1 MLDKDLRPEHIQ
13 SISNADEVAG
23 FFSYLGYNTTERIKQ
38 SPSNLGITNE
48 TLLKEIKKIELIAN
62 QENLLQIYLFE
73 LSSVTVANT
82 QALVRI
88 FRNRV
93 GNYLL
98 VLTSD
103 FNRIDFDLIERVL
116 PDDKTEGIGI
126 KQALIRPRILTV
138 DRLKPTRIDQRVLR
152 RFSYTEADPIA
163 QYEKLQAAYI
173 VADWSEEFFNN
184 RALFSDYYLLE
195 RLREEPEWKENI
207 KPVFSRFREM
217 YQDAKSLWSGK
228 SEQEFRKGFLNQVF
242 ETLSYSFKESKI
254 TDNDS
259 KEPDY
264 IFYGDKHTVEPLCFC
279 LTYPWGRSLDGKDY
293 TRDINTPDENPGA
306 VVVSLL
312 DKVKVDWVIVTNG
325 KLWRLYSSKAH
336 SRATNYYEIDLEEV
350 LARLDPEESFRY
362 FYLFFRKEAF
372 VLGSDEEQKKL
383 TFLDRL
389 LKGSEEYA
397 KRLGERLKKRVFEE
411 IFPYFAKGFI
421 SHIQDVKGVPS
432 LSQSE
437 LDRIFQ
443 GTLTFLYRLLFLLYS
458 ESRNLLPVK
467 EMRGYHGISLS
478 AIKSEIAHA
487 LGDTSFNSKDLLSL
501 KIPFDSRSTDFYDR
515 LQTLFK
521 AIDTGDITL
530 NVPAYNGGL
539 FMTTVNP
546 EDDSQEAVNARLL
559 IENKVP
565 DNFFTIGLD
574 LLTRDEDEKTFKR
587 VFIDY
592 KSLGVRHLGSI
603 YEGLL
608 EFHLR
613 IAPEKM
619 AICEG
624 KKTEEIIPYR
634 EALKQKKK
642 ILKTGRG
649 KDAEERML
657 SKGTVYLENTKHER
671 KATGSYYTPD
681 YIVKYIVEN
690 TVGPVLKE
698 KLEALTPKFREAQ
711 QTHREAVSRAK
722 AFEKKGMKGD
732 DPEKTAFTFKWLVDE
747 LFDIKVLDPA
757 MGSGHFLVEAVDFIT
772 DKMIDFLNGFPWN
785 PVMATLRETRETILK
800 EMEKQNITI
809 DETRLNDLNLLKRH
823 VLKRCIYG
831 VDLNPMAVEL
841 AKVSLWLDC
850 FTLGAPLSFLDH
862 HLKCGN
868 SLIGTTVG
876 EVKTALHEDQMGLFG
891 SRFAGLMLATD
902 LMRHVGELS
911 DVTATQVKESRAE
924 YRKASDT
931 LAPFKRILDI
941 YVSQWFGNNGGSKR
955 KKTESSPA
963 LDFLRSKEA
972 ETFINAKDLNKALS
986 KLSETDRQISESAII
1001 FAKEKR
1007 FFQWELE
1014 FPEIFYEK
1022 GREKENPG
1030 FDAVLGNPPYGA
1042 IFDLSEKQWI
1052 KSHFM
1057 TSSYNLDS
1065 FSFFIEQF
1073 IRFVPCARFGMII
1086 PNTWCSI
1093 DDGLSLRKLILNRR
1107 TITSI
1112 IDTGNVFGGAEIT
1125 TILLILQ
1132 NKVPFENHM
1141 IKVYRTNYETS
1152 IEERL
1157 IDVGLRRW
1165 CSSFETKQ
1173 KELAA
1178 HPNAIINFFVMPY
1191 ESQLISRLKSR
1202 SIPLSSISDL
1212 SRGARPYGLHEG
1224 TPPQAREI
1232 IESRAFT
1239 GFQKI
1244 DKTWQPLLTGTCV
1257 SRYEVEWQG
1266 AWIKYGPWL
1275 AVRGE
1280 DRFFLSSRILVQR
1293 IVQKTP
1299 LRFIASYCEA
1309 HFINNTDIFNVI
1321 DSRKGYSLFFLLA
1334 IINSP
1339 VLPWI
1344 IAKENVNLLREV
1356 YPKINVSNLEAFPI
1370 CRISFVTPIK
1380 ERKRLTDEAKS
1391 YYQLYLEGNKYD
1403 IIFSFVE
1410 ARLKKEY
1417 RPDPELI
1424 KRHNADP
1431 FNEQYQMRE
1440 DELCKQLDVAHDIL
1454 GNLVEQI
1461 TQINK
1466 QKQVEIKRFLSWLE
1480 KELKIQNDDKG
1491 NIGIDALTGKAT
1503 IKSYLGDYQ
1512 KNEDA
1517 LSFDGLMNILHKN
1530 RARVDM
1536 SLSDNKIISN
1546 LKSEYEKS
1554 LTILLPIKEKLKK
1567 TDWLIDQIVYKLYE
1581 LTDEEIKIVE
1591 GKG

>member
-62 QENLLQIYLFE
+62 QENLLQVYLIE
-73 LSSVTVANT
+73 ISSVTIATT
-82 QALVRI
+82 QTLVRV

-98 VLTSD
+98 FLTSD
-103 FNRIDFDLIERVL
+103 YDRIDFVLIERLL
-116 PDDKTEGIGI
+116 PSEKDEGIGS
-126 KQALIRPRILTV
+126 KQASIRPRILTV

-184 RALFSDYYLLE
+184 RALFSDYYLIE

-207 KPVFSRFREM
+207 KPVYSRFREL

-228 SEQEFRKGFLNQVF
+228 SEQEFRKGFLNKVF
-242 ETLSYSFKESKI
+242 ETLGYAFKESKRA
-254 TDNDS
+254 DDDS

-264 IFYGDKHTVEPLCFC
+264 IFYGDKQSDSLLCFC

-293 TRDINTPDENPGA
+293 TRDINTPDENPAA

-312 DKVKVDWVIVTNG
+312 ERGNADWVIVTNG

-372 VLGSDEEQKKL
+372 VPGSDEEQKKI

-411 IFPYFAKGFI
+411 IFPYFARGFI

-467 EMRGYHGISLS
+467 EIRGYHGISLS
-478 AIKSEIAHA
+478 AIKSEIAHK
-487 LGDTSFNSKDLLSL
+487 LGDASFNNKELLSL
-501 KIPFDSRSTDFYDR
+501 NIPFDSRSTFFYDR

-521 AIDTGDITL
+521 TIDTGDITL

-539 FMTTVNP
+539 FMSALAHD
-546 EDDSQEAVNARLL
+546 DDSQEVETIRFL
-559 IENKVP
+559 IENKIP
-565 DNFFTIGLD
+565 DKFLAIGLD
-574 LLTRDEDEKTFKR
+574 RLARDEDEKTFKQ

-624 KKTEEIIPYR
+624 KKTEEILPYR
-634 EALKQKKK
+634 EAIKQKKK

-657 SKGTVYLENTKHER
+657 PKGTVYLENTKHER

-698 KLEALTPKFREAQ
+698 KFEELTPKFREAQ
-711 QTHREAVSRAK
+711 WAYREAVSRAK

-809 DETRLNDLNLLKRH
+809 DESRLNDLNLLKRH

-868 SLIGTTVG
+868 SLIGANEKEFEEAQKG
-876 EVKTALHEDQMGLFG
+876 QMNLLAR
-891 SRFAGLMLATD
+891 SQFAGAKLA
-902 LMRHVGELS
+902 VGAMIR
-911 DVTATQVKESRAE
+911 VGATPDITSAQARESRKQ
-924 YRKASDT
+924 YNMASAALT
-931 LAPFKRILDI
+931 PIRRLFDI
-941 YVSQWFGNNGGSKR
+941 YLSQWFGNNIIKSGKG
-955 KKTESSPA
+955 ENIVEHNPA
-963 LDFLRSKEA
+963 LEFLRDGIAEAWAFSPEKTHLPKGVDLVARIALNASKE
-972 ETFINAKDLNKALS
+972 KM
-986 KLSETDRQISESAII
+986 
-1001 FAKEKR
+1001 
-1007 FFQWELE
+1007 FFHWDLE
-1014 FPEIFYEK
+1014 FPEVFYGPRSGTTQVIERK
-1022 GREKENPG
+1022 DGHG
-1030 FDAVLGNPPYGA
+1030 FDAVIGNPPYDV
-1042 IFDLSEKQWI
+1042 FTESQYDLRSEAAGTGNLFG
-1052 KSHFM
+1052 HFIIRGVYL
-1057 TSSYNLDS
+1057 TKPGGS
-1065 FSFFIEQF
+1065 FSFV
-1073 IRFVPCARFGMII
+1073 VP
-1086 PNTWCSI
+1086 
-1093 DDGLSLRKLILNRR
+1093 LSLSCGSDYEKVRRALYKNFSHLRTTHYSIRPAKLFPNVDQRITIFIANEKGKRPCIVDSSRLYRFNDGEQSQVVLNAITGIVGPKSEGYIPRVSDATGASIYKKFLSIKT
-1107 TITSI
+1107 TIT
-1112 IDTGNVFGGAEIT
+1112 DF
-1125 TILLILQ
+1125 LLKDPEDPNNTKWWFHSVGRYWL
-1132 NKVPFENHM
+1132 KAYDSVPYFTRDRDKG
-1141 IKVYRTNYETS
+1141 ISTNIHEMS
-1152 IEERL
+1152 ALSNNAAIVC
-1157 IDVGLRRW
+1157 VGV
-1165 CSSFETKQ
+1165 
-1173 KELAA
+1173 
-1178 HPNAIINFFVMPY
+1178 IN
-1191 ESQLISRLKSR
+1191 
-1202 SIPLSSISDL
+1202 SDL
-1212 SRGARPYGLHEG
+1212 FYFWWIMQSDEFHLLS
-1224 TPPQAREI
+1224 TEI
-1232 IESRAFT
+1232 SSMPIPES
-1239 GFQKI
+1239 
-1244 DKTWQPLLTGTCV
+1244 LL
-1257 SRYEVEWQG
+1257 SD
-1266 AWIKYGPWL
+1266 AKL
-1275 AVRGE
+1275 
-1280 DRFFLSSRILVQR
+1280 
-1293 IVQKTP
+1293 K
-1299 LRFIASYCEA
+1299 
-1309 HFINNTDIFNVI
+1309 NTV
-1321 DSRKGYSLFFLLA
+1321 K
-1334 IINSP
+1334 
-1339 VLPWI
+1339 
-1344 IAKENVNLLREV
+1344 
-1356 YPKINVSNLEAFPI
+1356 
-1370 CRISFVTPIK
+1370 
-1380 ERKRLTDEAKS
+1380 
-1391 YYQLYLEGNKYD
+1391 
-1403 IIFSFVE
+1403 
-1410 ARLKKEY
+1410 
-1417 RPDPELI
+1417 
-1424 KRHNADP
+1424 
-1431 FNEQYQMRE
+1431 
-1440 DELCKQLDVAHDIL
+1440 
-1454 GNLVEQI
+1454 
-1461 TQINK
+1461 
-1466 QKQVEIKRFLSWLE
+1466 
-1480 KELKIQNDDKG
+1480 
-1491 NIGIDALTGKAT
+1491 ALMN
-1503 IKSYLGDYQ
+1503 DYQ
-1512 KNEDA
+1512 KNA
-1517 LSFDGLMNILHKN
+1517 LRKTLKIKNTIVEMDEIHARKSRPLILEVDNILAPYYGLN
-1530 RARVDM
+1530 
-1536 SLSDNKIISN
+1536 
-1546 LKSEYEKS
+1546 
-1554 LTILLPIKEKLKK
+1554 
-1567 TDWLIDQIVYKLYE
+1567 
-1581 LTDEEIKIVE
+1581 DEELIFLQTYDEKFRCGAE
-1591 GKG
+1591 EE

>member
-13 SISNADEVAG
+13 SISNASEVVS
-23 FFSYLGYNTTERIKQ
+23 FFSYLGYNTSEHITQ
-38 SPSNLGITNE
+38 FSANLGITNE
-48 TLLKEIKKIELIAN
+48 SLIKDVKKIELIAN
-62 QENLLQIYLFE
+62 HDGLLQVYLFE

-82 QALVRI
+82 QALARI

-103 FNRIDFDLIERVL
+103 YDRIDFVLIERLL
-116 PDDKTEGIGI
+116 PSEKDEGIGT
-126 KQALIRPRILTV
+126 KQASIRPRILTV

-152 RFSYTEADPIA
+152 RFSYTETDPIA

-195 RLREEPEWKENI
+195 RLRDEPEWKENI
-207 KPVFSRFREM
+207 KPVYSRFREI

-242 ETLSYSFKESKI
+242 ETLGYSFKESKRA
-254 TDNDS
+254 DDDS

-264 IFYGDKHTVEPLCFC
+264 IFYGDKQSDSLLCFC

-312 DKVKVDWVIVTNG
+312 DRGDTDWVIVTNG

-362 FYLFFRKEAF
+362 FFLFFRKEAF
-372 VLGSDEEQKKL
+372 VGYDEEQKKI

-421 SHIQDVKGVPS
+421 SYIQDVKGVPS

-437 LDRIFQ
+437 LDGLFQ

-458 ESRNLLPVK
+458 ESRNLLPVR

-478 AIKSEIAHA
+478 AIKSEIADT
-487 LGDTSFNSKDLLSL
+487 LGDASLNNKELLSL
-501 KIPFDSRSTDFYDR
+501 KIQFDSSSTVFYDR

-521 AIDTGDITL
+521 AIDTGDITM

-565 DNFFTIGLD
+565 DKFFAMGLD

-624 KKTEEIIPYR
+624 KKTEEIIPYT

-649 KDAEERML
+649 KDAEERIL
-657 SKGTVYLENTKHER
+657 PKGAVYLENTKHER

-698 KLEALTPKFREAQ
+698 RFETLTPKFREAQ
-711 QTHREAVSRAK
+711 WAYREAVSRAK

-747 LFDIKVLDPA
+747 LFDNKVLDPA

-785 PVMATLRETRETILK
+785 PVMATLRETRDTILK
-800 EMEKQNITI
+800 EMEKQNIII

-831 VDLNPMAVEL
+831 VDLNHMAVEL

-868 SLIGTTVG
+868 SLIGATVV
-876 EVKTALHEDQMGLFG
+876 EVKEAVEPVSRQISKSKVVASAKEWKEIETVSNQAALFG

-911 DVTATQVKESRAE
+911 DVTATQVRESRAE
-924 YRKASDT
+924 YKKASDT
-931 LAPFKRILDI
+931 LSPFKRIFDI
-941 YVSQWFGNNGGSKR
+941 YVSQWFGNDGDSKNKK
-955 KKTESSPA
+955 KKTAVSPA
-963 LDFLRSKEA
+963 IDFLRSKEA
-972 ETFINAKDLNKALS
+972 ETFISTKDINKVLE
-986 KLSETDRQISESAII
+986 KLSEGDRKIAGNALNI
-1001 FAKEKR
+1001 AREKR
-1007 FFQWELE
+1007 FFHWELE
-1014 FPEIFYEK
+1014 FPEVFYGK

-1030 FDAVLGNPPYGA
+1030 FDAVVGNPPYDVLASEELG
-1042 IFDLSEKQWI
+1042 FDV
-1052 KSHFM
+1052 SH
-1057 TSSYNLDS
+1057 
-1065 FSFFIEQF
+1065 
-1073 IRFVPCARFGMII
+1073 
-1086 PNTWCSI
+1086 
-1093 DDGLSLRKLILNRR
+1093 
-1107 TITSI
+1107 
-1112 IDTGNVFGGAEIT
+1112 
-1125 TILLILQ
+1125 
-1132 NKVPFENHM
+1132 
-1141 IKVYRTNYETS
+1141 
-1152 IEERL
+1152 
-1157 IDVGLRRW
+1157 
-1165 CSSFETKQ
+1165 
-1173 KELAA
+1173 
-1178 HPNAIINFFVMPY
+1178 
-1191 ESQLISRLKSR
+1191 
-1202 SIPLSSISDL
+1202 DL
-1212 SRGARPYGLHEG
+1212 
-1224 TPPQAREI
+1224 T
-1232 IESRAFT
+1232 F
-1239 GFQKI
+1239 
-1244 DKTWQPLLTGTCV
+1244 
-1257 SRYEVEWQG
+1257 
-1266 AWIKYGPWL
+1266 
-1275 AVRGE
+1275 
-1280 DRFFLSSRILVQR
+1280 
-1293 IVQKTP
+1293 
-1299 LRFIASYCEA
+1299 
-1309 HFINNTDIFNVI
+1309 
-1321 DSRKGYSLFFLLA
+1321 
-1334 IINSP
+1334 
-1339 VLPWI
+1339 
-1344 IAKENVNLLREV
+1344 
-1356 YPKINVSNLEAFPI
+1356 
-1370 CRISFVTPIK
+1370 
-1380 ERKRLTDEAKS
+1380 
-1391 YYQLYLEGNKYD
+1391 
-1403 IIFSFVE
+1403 
-1410 ARLKKEY
+1410 
-1417 RPDPELI
+1417 
-1424 KRHNADP
+1424 
-1431 FNEQYQMRE
+1431 
-1440 DELCKQLDVAHDIL
+1440 
-1454 GNLVEQI
+1454 
-1461 TQINK
+1461 
-1466 QKQVEIKRFLSWLE
+1466 
-1480 KELKIQNDDKG
+1480 
-1491 NIGIDALTGKAT
+1491 
-1503 IKSYLGDYQ
+1503 
-1512 KNEDA
+1512 
-1517 LSFDGLMNILHKN
+1517 
-1530 RARVDM
+1530 
-1536 SLSDNKIISN
+1536 
-1546 LKSEYEKS
+1546 
-1554 LTILLPIKEKLKK
+1554 
-1567 TDWLIDQIVYKLYE
+1567 YE
-1581 LTDEEIKIVE
+1581 LTDIYKAAMRGARNLYKLFICRGVNIVKANGYFSYIVPMTIMGDEQASALRKIFLSRLRLLSIEAFPQKDDPDRRVFPEAKLSTAILVVINQNNRAPFTVRTHAGKYIESSSQTLHLSPDEISRFDPGNYVIPSCTQRDWNIANAILSSKIQRLGSLARCFRGDMEQTKEIRAGTLGSDKKGPLVLRGSNITVYAVREASQGEDLYLDVKKFFDNIGNKSKAAINYGKRKIGYQRSAPQNNFRRLIAAPLQKESFCFDTVSYVSESSSKIDLDLLLAFFNSKILDWYFRLGSTNSKVNEYQFDALPVPTLSDTGKSIEWKKFLKE
-1591 GKG
+1591 GKWDALSELLHSGCSEAGIMPKDVAEALAEMSREIQRIEGQRVLKNRKERSSLAPESQQIQDVIDKVLFRCYGLSDEEGAYIAKRLQEML

>member
-48 TLLKEIKKIELIAN
+48 TLLKEIKTIELIAN
-62 QENLLQIYLFE
+62 QENLLQVYLIE
-73 LSSVTVANT
+73 ISSVTIATT
-82 QALVRI
+82 QTLVRV

-103 FNRIDFDLIERVL
+103 YDRIDFVLIERLL
-116 PDDKTEGIGI
+116 PSEKDEGIGT
-126 KQALIRPRILTV
+126 KQASIRPRILTV
-138 DRLKPTRIDQRVLR
+138 DRLKPRRIDQRVLR

-195 RLREEPEWKENI
+195 RLRDEPEWKENI
-207 KPVFSRFREM
+207 KPVYSRFREI

-242 ETLSYSFKESKI
+242 ETLGYSFKESKRA
-254 TDNDS
+254 DDDS

-264 IFYGDKHTVEPLCFC
+264 IFYGDKQTDVPLCFC

-312 DKVKVDWVIVTNG
+312 DKGKVDWVIVTNG

-372 VLGSDEEQKKL
+372 VLGSDEEQKKI
-383 TFLDRL
+383 TFLDGL

-397 KRLGERLKKRVFEE
+397 KRLGERLKKRIFEE

-421 SHIQDVKGVPS
+421 SYIQDVKGGPS

-437 LDRIFQ
+437 LDSIFQ

-467 EMRGYHGISLS
+467 EIRGYHGISLS
-478 AIKSEIAHA
+478 AIKSEIAHT
-487 LGDTSFNSKDLLSL
+487 LGDASFNSKDLLSL
-501 KIPFDSRSTDFYDR
+501 KSPFDSRSTVFYDR
-515 LQTLFK
+515 LQSLFK
-521 AIDTGDITL
+521 TIDTGDITL

-539 FMTTVNP
+539 FMTTISP
-546 EDDSQEAVNARLL
+546 EDDSQEAVNAGLL
-559 IENKVP
+559 MGNKVP
-565 DNFFTIGLD
+565 DKFFAIGID
-574 LLTRDEDEKTFKR
+574 RLTRDEDEKTFKR

-642 ILKTGRG
+642 ILKIGRG
-649 KDAEERML
+649 KDAEERVL
-657 SKGTVYLENTKHER
+657 PKGAVYLENTKHER

-698 KLEALTPKFREAQ
+698 KFEALTLKFREAQ
-711 QTHREAVSRAK
+711 WAYREAVSRAK

-868 SLIGTTVG
+868 SLIGATVA
-876 EVKTALHEDQMGLFG
+876 EVKEAVEPVSKQISKSKVAASAKEWKEVETINHQAALFG
-891 SRFAGLMLATD
+891 SRFARLMLATD

-911 DVTATQVKESRAE
+911 DVTTAQIKESRLE
-924 YRKASDT
+924 YKKASDT
-931 LAPFKRILDI
+931 LEPFKRILDV
-941 YVSQWFGNNGGSKR
+941 YVSQWFGDNGDSKK
-955 KKTESSPA
+955 KKTALSPA
-963 LDFLRSKEA
+963 IDFLRSKEA
-972 ETFINAKDLNKALS
+972 ETFISTKDINTVLG
-986 KLSETDRQISESAII
+986 KLSEGDRKIVGTAII
-1001 FAKEKR
+1001 AAKEKM
-1007 FFQWELE
+1007 FFHWELD
-1014 FPEIFYEK
+1014 FPEAFYGPRKGTTQVIEK
-1022 GREKENPG
+1022 KDDPG
-1030 FDAVLGNPPYGA
+1030 FDAIIGNPPYDVF
-1042 IFDLSEKQWI
+1042 IESQYDLRSEAAGTGNLFG
-1052 KSHFM
+1052 HFIIRGVYL
-1057 TSSYNLDS
+1057 TKPGGS
-1065 FSFFIEQF
+1065 FSFV
-1073 IRFVPCARFGMII
+1073 VP
-1086 PNTWCSI
+1086 
-1093 DDGLSLRKLILNRR
+1093 LSLSCGSDYEEVRRALYTNFGHLRTTHYSIRPAKLFPNVDQRI
-1107 TITSI
+1107 TIF
-1112 IDTGNVFGGAEIT
+1112 VAKE
-1125 TILLILQ
+1125 
-1132 NKVPFENHM
+1132 K
-1141 IKVYRTNYETS
+1141 
-1152 IEERL
+1152 
-1157 IDVGLRRW
+1157 GL
-1165 CSSFETKQ
+1165 
-1173 KELAA
+1173 
-1178 HPNAIINFFVMPY
+1178 MPCIV
-1191 ESQLISRLKSR
+1191 ESSRLYRFHDGEQTEVVLNAVTGIVGPKSEGYVPR
-1202 SIPLSSISDL
+1202 VSDAIGASIYDKFLSTDTSISDFL
-1212 SRGARPYGLHEG
+1212 SKDLDDPNIQNWWFHSVGRYWLKAYNSIPYFARNGIAGISTNLHEMSAISKSAAMVCVG
-1224 TPPQAREI
+1224 IVNSDLFYFWWIMQSDEFHLLSTEI
-1232 IESRAFT
+1232 SSMPMPES
-1239 GFQKI
+1239 
-1244 DKTWQPLLTGTCV
+1244 
-1257 SRYEVEWQG
+1257 
-1266 AWIKYGPWL
+1266 
-1275 AVRGE
+1275 
-1280 DRFFLSSRILVQR
+1280 
-1293 IVQKTP
+1293 
-1299 LRFIASYCEA
+1299 
-1309 HFINNTDIFNVI
+1309 
-1321 DSRKGYSLFFLLA
+1321 LLA
-1334 IINSP
+1334 
-1339 VLPWI
+1339 
-1344 IAKENVNLLREV
+1344 
-1356 YPKINVSNLEAFPI
+1356 
-1370 CRISFVTPIK
+1370 
-1380 ERKRLTDEAKS
+1380 D
-1391 YYQLYLEGNKYD
+1391 D
-1403 IIFSFVE
+1403 
-1410 ARLKKEY
+1410 RLK
-1417 RPDPELI
+1417 
-1424 KRHNADP
+1424 NA
-1431 FNEQYQMRE
+1431 
-1440 DELCKQLDVAHDIL
+1440 
-1454 GNLVEQI
+1454 VESLM
-1461 TQINK
+1461 N
-1466 QKQVEIKRFLSWLE
+1466 
-1480 KELKIQNDDKG
+1480 
-1491 NIGIDALTGKAT
+1491 
-1503 IKSYLGDYQ
+1503 DYQ
-1512 KNEDA
+1512 KNA
-1517 LSFDGLMNILHKN
+1517 L
-1530 RARVDM
+1530 R
-1536 SLSDNKIISN
+1536 
-1546 LKSEYEKS
+1546 KS
-1554 LTILLPIKEKLKK
+1554 LKIKN
-1567 TDWLIDQIVYKLYE
+1567 T
-1581 LTDEEIKIVE
+1581 IVE
-1591 GKG
+1591 MDEIHARKSRSLILEIDKILAPYYGLDDKELLFLQTYDEKFRCGAEEE